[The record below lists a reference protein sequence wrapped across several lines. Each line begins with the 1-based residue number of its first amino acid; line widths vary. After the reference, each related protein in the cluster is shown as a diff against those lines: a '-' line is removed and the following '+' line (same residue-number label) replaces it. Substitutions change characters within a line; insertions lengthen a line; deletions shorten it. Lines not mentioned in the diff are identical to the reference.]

1 MCCVSALFFSLQVH
15 FVPILLTRPTP
26 NPSYASGASFC
37 QQFSTPSAAR
47 HSYPHSSHRAG
58 SVSASPVQSSLR
70 GCFPGYRMISGM
82 VHTAACWRSSLVCG
96 SSIWIENGRRRGEM
110 ALYVLPRAIRSLFPY
125 KWIRSGNKGVMIL
138 ERSVHQVLLCP
149 QSYSRVCLLS
159 SITFVVSLAYLLT
172 AAVYRPD
179 SLRGLSRW
187 TFAFVMRGSNAG
199 FWKQRRIMAQT
210 PIAPT
215 PRSSTPDAQ

>member
-15 FVPILLTRPTP
+15 FVPILLTRPKSVLRLRRIVLPTILH
-26 NPSYASGASFC
+26 AFR
-37 QQFSTPSAAR
+37 SAAFL
-47 HSYPHSSHRAG
+47 STFVSSCWFGVCFTRSIFFARLFPWISHDFWDGPYGGMLAG
-58 SVSASPVQSSLR
+58 
-70 GCFPGYRMISGM
+70 
-82 VHTAACWRSSLVCG
+82 SLVCG

-199 FWKQRRIMAQT
+199 FWKQRKIMAQT